1 MDGGGEDA
9 SAKKKHKT
17 SADRTIDYYHS
28 LSLSLT
34 YLRPV
39 SPPPPPPPPPP
50 PRILSRTSAA
60 GGGCYRL
67 PFEAET
73 KAKHRR
79 APLFP
84 PHPCADIMTMTNTVL
99 WCTTTP
105 AESALL

>member
-39 SPPPPPPPPPP
+39 SPPPPPPPPEFSVEPA
-50 PRILSRTSAA
+50 PRAVGVIACLSKQKPKQSTDAHLSSPHIL
-60 GGGCYRL
+60 
-67 PFEAET
+67 
-73 KAKHRR
+73 
-79 APLFP
+79 
-84 PHPCADIMTMTNTVL
+84 VL
-99 WCTTTP
+99 I
-105 AESALL
+105 S